1 MLTENSE
8 QVFLPVWRDGRL
20 IFFTNIV
27 NSSSQ
32 RLGYFAAAAT
42 AAGKTDVTRTGK
54 APINADQLAFCQKI
68 ADDGISLQKFFAAMG
83 AGNLGL
89 FTDAIQAKSLP
100 YPENTSPLIYT
111 CLYLDFLRKYAVD
124 TEIIRMYSNSPV
136 KQRFHTDRSVG
147 IYKILSARLQ
157 SDTAEKLIDAD
168 LKQNKKLHGASMMIA
183 NLLRECAIVKFDL
196 GKFAE
201 AEDYMLRAAKLHN
214 TADKW
219 RRLADFAQA
228 SGDRKKTIEYF
239 LKAVAFGPLPAPS
252 ALNLGRC
259 LVEEGDFEQA
269 REYVQQAAKVFEKPA
284 KVLMERIN
292 AAN

>member
-1 MLTENSE
+1 MLTDNNE
-8 QVFLPVWRDGRL
+8 QVFLPAWRDGRL

-27 NSSSQ
+27 NSSSK

-42 AAGKTDVTRTGK
+42 KPGKTDVTRTGK
-54 APINADQLAFCQKI
+54 APVNADQLAFCQRI
-68 ADDGISLQKFFAAMG
+68 ADDGIALQKFFAAMG
-83 AGNLGL
+83 AGNLDL
-89 FTDAIQAKSLP
+89 FTDTIQAKSLP
-100 YPENTSPLIYT
+100 YPENSSPLIYT

-124 TEIIRMYSNSPV
+124 TEIIRMYSSSPV

-157 SDTAEKLIDAD
+157 SDIAETLIDAD

-196 GKFAE
+196 GKFTD

-228 SGDRKKTIEYF
+228 DGDRKKTIEYF
-239 LKAVAFGPLPAPS
+239 LKAVTFGPLPAPA

-259 LVEEGDFEQA
+259 LVEEGNFEQA
-269 REYVQQAAKVFEKPA
+269 RDYVQQAAKVFEKPA
-284 KVLMERIN
+284 KVLMDKID